1 MKKITALLVLLTINA
16 FGGTKLQHYNMGAF
30 ENGALV
36 FLAADTVNI
45 RSAPVIGNNIIDNLP
60 VGYQV
65 RIDKKSDATY
75 VVDGLRAPWY
85 LVSYEGNKGPAKG
98 YVWGGFLS
106 IAALPVHY
114 RGNPALFLFTI
125 KSAKNTGS
133 IPVHAMIAS
142 GGKIVSTAV
151 FDAIGILS
159 GDRSFDYSIS
169 AEIHGPRGFT
179 GISNILTLE
188 FNYGAC
194 GYPFGTVVLM
204 YNGSEILYG
213 YSAIS
218 TVESGVFHSLSKF
231 IFPDEKGGAKN
242 GLVLVQTQEDF
253 DEAKKS
259 YVLKETRKSILSWTG
274 KRFSDLK

>member
-1 MKKITALLVLLTINA
+1 
-16 FGGTKLQHYNMGAF
+16 MGAF

-75 VVDGLRAPWY
+75 VVDGLKAPWY

-114 RGNPALFLFTI
+114 RGNAALFLFTI
-125 KSAKNTGS
+125 KSATNNGA

-142 GGKIVSTAV
+142 GGKIVSAAV

-159 GDRSFDYSIS
+159 GDRSFGYSIS
-169 AEIHGPRGFT
+169 AELHGPRGFA
-179 GISNILTLE
+179 GISNVITLE

-194 GYPFGTVVLM
+194 GYPFGTIVLM

-231 IFPDEKGGAKN
+231 IYPDEKGGVKK
-242 GLVLVQTQEDF
+242 GLLLVQTLEDF
-253 DEAKKS
+253 NEAKKT
-259 YVLKETRKSILSWTG
+259 YVLRETRKTILSWADN
-274 KRFSDLK
+274 KFIELK